1 MSGVKLNKL
10 TFSWPIRVYYE
21 DTDAGGIVYYANYLK
36 FLERA
41 RTEWL
46 RSLGIEQ
53 DTWLAHRLGF
63 VVRQV
68 QMDLLAP
75 ARFNDELI
83 VTVVV
88 EKLGRAS
95 VVFSQQVL
103 SGQPGNETI
112 FCQAQIKAACV
123 NLGQAGEAVRAVPM
137 PAEIFEVLKRA
148 N

>member
-1 MSGVKLNKL
+1 MNATNAFL
-10 TFSWPIRVYYE
+10 WPIRVYYE

-53 DTWLAHRLGF
+53 DTWLEHRIGF

-68 QMDLLAP
+68 QMDLLRP
-75 ARFNDELI
+75 ARFNDELC

-88 EKLGRAS
+88 ERLKRAS
-95 VVFSQQVL
+95 VEFSQQVL
-103 SGQPGNETI
+103 DNENNVL
-112 FCQAQIKAACV
+112 CQAQIRAACV
-123 NLGQAGEAVRAVPM
+123 NLGEAGSAVRAVPM
-137 PAEIFEVLKRA
+137 PTEIIEVLKRA
-148 N
+148 S

>member
-10 TFSWPIRVYYE
+10 TFEWPIRVYYE

-53 DTWLAHRLGF
+53 DTWLMHRIGF

-68 QMDLLAP
+68 QLDLLFP

-88 EKLGRAS
+88 ERLGKAS
-95 VVFSQQVL
+95 VIFAQKVMRKD
-103 SGQPGNETI
+103 GTI
-112 FCQAQIKAACV
+112 LCQAQIKAACV
-123 NLGQAGEAVRAVPM
+123 NLGESGEAVKAVPM

>member
-1 MSGVKLNKL
+1 MNKL
-10 TFSWPIRVYYE
+10 TFEWPIRVYYE

-53 DTWLAHRLGF
+53 DTWLMHRIGF

-68 QMDLLAP
+68 QLDLLLP

-88 EKLGRAS
+88 ERLGKAS
-95 VVFSQQVL
+95 VIFAQQVMRQD
-103 SGQPGNETI
+103 GTI
-112 FCQAQIKAACV
+112 LCQAQIKAACV
-123 NLGQAGEAVRAVPM
+123 NLGESGESVKAVPM

>member
-1 MSGVKLNKL
+1 MNKL
-10 TFSWPIRVYYE
+10 TFEWPIRVYYE

-53 DTWLAHRLGF
+53 NTWLEHRIGF

-68 QMDLLAP
+68 QMDLIAP
-75 ARFNDELI
+75 ARFNDELT

-88 EKLGRAS
+88 ERLGKAS

-103 SGQPGNETI
+103 HSDGRV
-112 FCQAQIKAACV
+112 FCEAQIKAACV
-123 NLGQAGEAVRAVPM
+123 NLGQSGEAVRAVPM
-137 PAEIFEVLKRA
+137 PMEIFEVLKRA

>member
-1 MSGVKLNKL
+1 ML
-10 TFSWPIRVYYE
+10 TFEWPVRVYYE

-36 FLERA
+36 FLERG

-53 DTWLAHRLGF
+53 DTWLAHGIGF

-68 QMDLLAP
+68 HLELLQP

-88 EKLGRAS
+88 ERLGRAS
-95 VVFSQQVL
+95 VVFAQQVTRRDGTVL
-103 SGQPGNETI
+103 
-112 FCQAQIKAACV
+112 CQAQVKAACV
-123 NLGQAGEAVRAVPM
+123 QFGQPGDAVKAVPM
-137 PAEIFEVLKRA
+137 PPVILEVLQRA

>member
-10 TFSWPIRVYYE
+10 TFTWPVRVYYE

-75 ARFNDELI
+75 ARFNDELT

-103 SGQPGNETI
+103 RDGETI
-112 FCQAQIKAACV
+112 LCQAQIKAACV
-123 NLGQAGEAVRAVPM
+123 NLGQAGEAVKAVAM
-137 PAEIFEVLKRA
+137 PDEIFEVLKRA

>member
-1 MSGVKLNKL
+1 MVEANA
-10 TFSWPIRVYYE
+10 FSWPVRVYYE

-68 QMDLLAP
+68 TMDLIRP
-75 ARFNDELI
+75 ARFNDELR

-88 EKLGRAS
+88 ERLKRAS
-95 VVFSQQVL
+95 VVFTQQVL
-103 SGQPGNETI
+103 DQNGTVL
-112 FCQAQIKAACV
+112 CQAQIKAACV
-123 NLGQAGEAVRAVPM
+123 HLGEAGDAVRAVPM
-137 PAEIFEVLKRA
+137 PTEIIEVLKRA
-148 N
+148 S

>member
-1 MSGVKLNKL
+1 MSGVKLNNL
-10 TFSWPIRVYYE
+10 TFEWPIRVYYE

-53 DTWLAHRLGF
+53 DTWLEHRIGF

-68 QMDLLAP
+68 QLDLLLP
-75 ARFNDELI
+75 ARFNDELT

-88 EKLGRAS
+88 ERLGKAS
-95 VVFSQQVL
+95 VIFAQQVL
-103 SGQPGNETI
+103 RTDGTVL
-112 FCQAQIKAACV
+112 CQAQIKAACV
-123 NLGQAGEAVRAVPM
+123 NLGEPGEAVRAVPM

>member
-1 MSGVKLNKL
+1 MN
-10 TFSWPIRVYYE
+10 TMTEFSWPIRVYYE

-53 DTWLAHRLGF
+53 NIWLEHGIGF

-68 QMDLLAP
+68 QMDMLRP
-75 ARFNDELI
+75 AKFNDELR

-88 EKLGRAS
+88 ERLRRAS
-95 VVFSQQVL
+95 VEFSQQVL
-103 SGQPGNETI
+103 DQNGTI
-112 FCQAQIKAACV
+112 LVQAQIRAACV
-123 NLGQAGEAVRAVPM
+123 HLGEAGSAVRAVPM
-137 PAEIFEVLKRA
+137 PIEIIEVLKRA
-148 N
+148 S

>member
-1 MSGVKLNKL
+1 MAEANA
-10 TFSWPIRVYYE
+10 FSWPVRVYYE

-68 QMDLLAP
+68 TMDLIRP
-75 ARFNDELI
+75 ARFNDELR

-88 EKLGRAS
+88 ERLKRAS
-95 VVFSQQVL
+95 VVFTQQVL
-103 SGQPGNETI
+103 DQNGTVL
-112 FCQAQIKAACV
+112 CQAQIKAACV
-123 NLGQAGEAVRAVPM
+123 HLGEAGDAVRAVPM
-137 PAEIFEVLKRA
+137 PTEIIEVLKRA
-148 N
+148 S

>member
-10 TFSWPIRVYYE
+10 TFKWPIRVYYE

-53 DTWLAHRLGF
+53 DTWLMHRIGF

-68 QMDLLAP
+68 QLDLLLP

-88 EKLGRAS
+88 ERLGKAS
-95 VVFSQQVL
+95 VIFAQQVMRQD
-103 SGQPGNETI
+103 GTI
-112 FCQAQIKAACV
+112 LCQAQIKAACV
-123 NLGQAGEAVRAVPM
+123 NLGESGESVKAVPM

>member
-10 TFSWPIRVYYE
+10 TFEWPIRVYYE

-53 DTWLAHRLGF
+53 DTWLMHRIGF

-68 QMDLLAP
+68 QLDLLFP

-88 EKLGRAS
+88 ERLGKAS
-95 VVFSQQVL
+95 VIFAQKVMRKD
-103 SGQPGNETI
+103 GTI
-112 FCQAQIKAACV
+112 LCQAQIKAACV
-123 NLGQAGEAVRAVPM
+123 NLGDSGEAVKAVPM

>member
-10 TFSWPIRVYYE
+10 TFEWPIRVYYE

-53 DTWLAHRLGF
+53 DTWLMHRIGF

-68 QMDLLAP
+68 QLDLLLP

-88 EKLGRAS
+88 ERLGKAS
-95 VVFSQQVL
+95 VIFAQQVMRQD
-103 SGQPGNETI
+103 GTI
-112 FCQAQIKAACV
+112 LCQAQIKAACV
-123 NLGQAGEAVRAVPM
+123 NLGESGESVKAVPM